1 MSIVT
6 IPNHLVA
13 TVAWLRTI
21 PEITAIVPAANI
33 TAKRSKVGSRTWG
46 IVPSAVGGSTSRDV
60 PLMQPR
66 VDVRLF
72 GPTEHDVARLY
83 EVVHPAFIP
92 YDRRSYGFRA
102 EGCQVSHIWHEG
114 GPTELI
120 DDDDGQTPMILLT
133 YRYQMLARVVV

>member
-1 MSIVT
+1 MSIVA

-21 PEITAIVPAANI
+21 PEIIAICPAANI
-33 TAKRSKVGSRTWG
+33 TAKRSKVGSRQWG
-46 IVPSAVGGSTSRDV
+46 IVPSAVGGSV
-60 PLMQPR
+60 HQALPLNQPR

-92 YDRRSYGFRA
+92 FDRRSYGFEA
-102 EGCQVSHIWHEG
+102 EGCRVVHIWHEG
-114 GPTELI
+114 GPTELV

-133 YRYQMLARVVV
+133 YRYQMLAKVVV